1 MRAKAQTPGA
11 VSEPGT
17 LKRFADRS
25 RQDLVLYKMAALL
38 ASVGAGFDIRI
49 SNTSAIHP
57 QVPGAMASQTVTP
70 VRWKEAFIGQR
81 RDAYCSAI
89 RDSFIEPENMF
100 DDGETDSCSRLEIV
114 NNTFHGI
121 TTHYR
126 ASINIEMPKPPTK
139 QERDV
144 RKADSVDSMTPSSD
158 DNFGAATSA
167 SGPSSPYQLSVD
179 DLHCDAVNVSS
190 SVSLESTTGDR
201 DANILY
207 RRVPRRHNEN
217 SISHHQRANGSVELG
232 SSDKL
237 NDSRCL
243 AKDTAYPVMTPS
255 ITDDRQYRQ
264 SRPSKVPVRPDTLNV
279 VPVASQ
285 MNGVNPKPYT
295 SRTTPYRILQTSSNS
310 SLVYVGNGLGGYQGN
325 SIPSLR
331 SVTSPGSTPPHIDH
345 PRTLLDIDMDSQS

>member
-1 MRAKAQTPGA
+1 
-11 VSEPGT
+11 
-17 LKRFADRS
+17 
-25 RQDLVLYKMAALL
+25 MAALL

-57 QVPGAMASQTVTP
+57 QVPGATANQTATP

-100 DDGETDSCSRLEIV
+100 NEGETDSCSRLEII

-126 ASINIEMPKPPTK
+126 ASINIEMPQPLTK
-139 QERDV
+139 QVLDV

-167 SGPSSPYQLSVD
+167 SGPSSPCQLSVD

-190 SVSLESTTGDR
+190 SASLESTTGDR
-201 DANILY
+201 EANILCRPVPK
-207 RRVPRRHNEN
+207 RRNEN
-217 SISHHQRANGSVELG
+217 SISHHQRTNGSVELG
-232 SSDKL
+232 SGDKL
-237 NDSRCL
+237 NDSCCL
-243 AKDTAYPVMTPS
+243 AKDTAYPVTTTPS

-264 SRPSKVPVRPDTLNV
+264 SRPPKAPVRPDTLNV

-285 MNGVNPKPYT
+285 MNGVSPKPYT
-295 SRTTPYRILQTSSNS
+295 SRSTSYRILQTSSNS
-310 SLVYVGNGLGGYQGN
+310 SLVYVGNGLGGHQGN